1 LASLNNKQTI
11 AGVLLASGASKRLK
25 AHKQLVPWGN
35 SYLIN
40 HIIGE
45 ILKSYISDL
54 HVILGCEFDAISQ
67 VIDPRPKIVQNR
79 DWFKGKS
86 SSIFIG
92 VEAVESYADGI
103 IFFLVDQP
111 FINASIINKLVE
123 VSENSKGNIISTR
136 VNAIQTTPVLFKRK
150 YYKKLKGLS
159 GEEGGKSI
167 INNADDIEWIEWEDE
182 KLLMDID
189 TEEDLQK
196 VRNIYLSS
204 LSGNN

>member
-1 LASLNNKQTI
+1 LASLNNKQAI
-11 AGVLLASGASKRLK
+11 AGVLLASGASKRFK
-25 AHKQLVPWGN
+25 APKQLAKWGKT
-35 SYLIN
+35 YLIN
-40 HIIGE
+40 HVIGE
-45 ILKSYISDL
+45 ILKSKISDL
-54 HVILGCEFDAISQ
+54 YVILGYEFDTINK

-92 VEAVESYADGI
+92 VEAVESYADWI

-111 FINASIINKLVE
+111 FINSSIINKLVE
-123 VSENSKGNIISTR
+123 VSENSKCNIISTR
-136 VNAIQTTPVLFKRK
+136 VNSIQTTPVLFKRK
-150 YYKKLKGLS
+150 YFNKLKGLS
-159 GEEGGKSI
+159 GESGGKSI
-167 INNADDIEWIEWEDE
+167 INNADDIEWIDWEDE
-182 KLLMDID
+182 IVLMDID